1 MVILINQM
9 QLHVGPLDN
18 VGMETT
24 GIAVGS
30 ILAGRFRLDR
40 FVGGEDQGRV
50 YAAYD
55 SKLNLDVA
63 LRVLPDDLARDPG
76 YLERLEREASM
87 DESAVALLDDVDHI
101 RRQMRLVAMQRS
113 DALRMRLFLDRSS
126 GSMKQSPLL
135 ADRD

>member
-1 MVILINQM
+1 MLTNS
-9 QLHVGPLDN
+9 
-18 VGMETT
+18 
-24 GIAVGS
+24 AVYEGYEIS
-30 ILAGRFRLDR
+30 PRFRTMLETR
-40 FVGGEDQGRV
+40 I
-50 YAAYD
+50 
-55 SKLNLDVA
+55 
-63 LRVLPDDLARDPG
+63 
-76 YLERLEREASM
+76 ERLEREASM